1 MSMIDSISRT
11 RMRSLDACLQ
21 VLEDALLAGRTRVDA
36 GLGVQLRSL
45 LGTAG
50 LIPDHRLEGRKVQ
63 RVLDD
68 IFDLQE
74 LVLGPSPELD
84 VAG

>member
-1 MSMIDSISRT
+1 MISQSKRI

-36 GLGVQLRSL
+36 GLGVQLRSF
-45 LGTAG
+45 LGSAG

-74 LVLGPSPELD
+74 RILGPSPELD
-84 VAG
+84 AVS

>member
-1 MSMIDSISRT
+1 MIDSVSRI
-11 RMRSLDACLQ
+11 RLRSLDSCLQ
-21 VLEDALLAGRTRVDA
+21 ILEDALLAGRTRVDA
-36 GLGVQLRSL
+36 GLGCQLRSF
-45 LGTAG
+45 LGSAD

-74 LVLGPSPELD
+74 LVLGPSAELD

>member
-1 MSMIDSISRT
+1 MISQTNRI

-36 GLGVQLRSL
+36 GLGVQLRSF
-45 LGTAG
+45 LGNAG

-68 IFDLQE
+68 IFELQE
-74 LVLGPSPELD
+74 LVLGRSPELD
-84 VAG
+84 AVS

>member
-1 MSMIDSISRT
+1 MISQTNRI

-21 VLEDALLAGRTRVDA
+21 VLEDALIAGRTRVDA
-36 GLGVQLRSL
+36 TLGVQLRSF
-45 LGTAG
+45 LGNAG

-68 IFDLQE
+68 IFELQE
-74 LVLGPSPELD
+74 RILGPSAELD
-84 VAG
+84 AVS

>member
-1 MSMIDSISRT
+1 MISNANRIQ
-11 RMRSLDACLQ
+11 MRWLDACLQ
-21 VLEDALLAGRTRVDA
+21 VLEDSLLSGRTRVDA
-36 GLGVQLRSL
+36 GLGVQLRTF
-45 LGTAG
+45 LGSAG

-74 LVLGPSPELD
+74 RILGPSPELD
-84 VAG
+84 AVS

>member
-1 MSMIDSISRT
+1 MISQSNRI

-21 VLEDALLAGRTRVDA
+21 VLEDSLLAGRTRVDA
-36 GLGVQLRSL
+36 RLGVQLRTF
-45 LGTAG
+45 LGSAG

-74 LVLGPSPELD
+74 RILGPSPELD
-84 VAG
+84 AVS

>member
-1 MSMIDSISRT
+1 MINQFDRT

-21 VLEDALLAGRTRVDA
+21 VLEDALLGGRTRVDA
-36 GLGVQLRSL
+36 GLGVKLRTL
-45 LGTAG
+45 LGSAG

-68 IFDLQE
+68 IFELQE
-74 LVLGPSPELD
+74 HILGPSPELD
-84 VAG
+84 AVG

>member
-1 MSMIDSISRT
+1 MINKANRM

-36 GLGVQLRSL
+36 GLGVQLRTF
-45 LGTAG
+45 LGSAG

-74 LVLGPSPELD
+74 LILGPSAELD
-84 VAG
+84 AVS

>member
-1 MSMIDSISRT
+1 MITSSNRM

-36 GLGVQLRSL
+36 GLGVQLRSF
-45 LGTAG
+45 LGSAG
-50 LIPDHRLEGRKVQ
+50 LIPDHRIEGRKVQ

-68 IFDLQE
+68 IFELQE
-74 LVLGPSPELD
+74 LILGPSPELD
-84 VAG
+84 AVS